1 MRILS
6 AFAVV
11 ITAVMAAAP
20 AQALDLEGLVKRVFG
35 TSDPSKLGGPIFA
48 LIGVATVLFFW
59 IAIRIGRKRQRRMI
73 ESYDAE
79 MRNYSTRLRRGKQS

>member
-6 AFAVV
+6 AIAVL

-20 AQALDLEGLVKRVFG
+20 AQALDFEGLLKQVFG

-48 LIGVATVLFFW
+48 LIGVVTVLFFW

-73 ESYDAE
+73 DAYDTE
-79 MRNYSTRLRRGKQS
+79 MRDFSTRLRRGK

>member
-1 MRILS
+1 MRILP
-6 AFAVV
+6 AIAVV

-20 AQALDLEGLVKRVFG
+20 AQALDFEGLVKMAFG

-59 IAIRIGRKRQRRMI
+59 IAIRIGKKRQRRVI
-73 ESYDAE
+73 ESYDTE
-79 MRNYSTRLRRGKQS
+79 MRDFSTRLRRGK